1 MANIK
6 KLRREPVVIDIGD
19 GVERT
24 LRYTLNSFALIEEKY
39 GTIDKAMEA
48 LKSGSI
54 AAVRFA
60 LWAGL
65 IHEDENL
72 TEHYVGNQIDL
83 SNLEDLAEKMNKAMM
98 GDLPQDDE
106 VVNPN

>member
-6 KLRREPVVIDIGD
+6 KLRREPVIVDIGD
-19 GVERT
+19 DVERT

-48 LKSGSI
+48 LNSGSV
-54 AAVRFA
+54 AAIRFV

-72 TEHYVGNQIDL
+72 SEHYVGSQIDL
-83 SNLEDLAEKMNKAMM
+83 SDLEDLAEKMNKAMM
-98 GDLPQDDE
+98 GDLPQDE
-106 VVNPN
+106 VDNPN

>member
-1 MANIK
+1 MANIEK
-6 KLRREPVVIDIGD
+6 VRKAPVVVDIGD
-19 GVERT
+19 GVERK

-39 GTIDKAMEA
+39 GTIDKAMEI

-54 AAVRFA
+54 AAIRFV

-72 TEHYVGNQIDL
+72 SEHYVGSQIDL
-83 SNLEDLAEKMNKAMM
+83 SDLEDIAEKMNKAMM
-98 GDLPQDDE
+98 GDLPQDE
-106 VVNPN
+106 LVNPN

>member
-6 KLRREPVVIDIGD
+6 KLRREPVIVDIGD
-19 GVERT
+19 GVERK

-54 AAVRFA
+54 AAIRFV

-65 IHEDENL
+65 IHEDESL
-72 TEHYVGNQIDL
+72 TEHYVGSQIDL
-83 SNLEDLAEKMNKAMM
+83 SDLEDLAEKMNKAMM
-98 GDLPQDDE
+98 GDLPQDE

>member
-6 KLRREPVVIDIGD
+6 KLRREPIVIDIGD

-48 LKSGSI
+48 LQSGSV

-72 TEHYVGNQIDL
+72 SEHYVGNQIDL
-83 SNLEDLAEKMNKAMM
+83 SDLEDLAEKMNKAMM
-98 GDLPQDDE
+98 GDLPQDE

>member
-6 KLRREPVVIDIGD
+6 KLKREPIVVDIGD

-48 LKSGSI
+48 LNSGSI
-54 AAVRFA
+54 AAIRFV

-65 IHEDENL
+65 VHEDENL
-72 TEHYVGNQIDL
+72 SEHYVGNQIDL
-83 SNLEDLAEKMNKAMM
+83 SDLEDLAEKMNKAMM
-98 GDLPQDDE
+98 GDLPQDE

>member
-6 KLRREPVVIDIGD
+6 KLRREPIVVDIGD
-19 GVERT
+19 GVERK

-39 GTIDKAMEA
+39 GTIDNAMEV

-54 AAVRFA
+54 AAIRFV

-65 IHEDENL
+65 VHEDENL
-72 TEHYVGNQIDL
+72 SEHYVGNQIDL
-83 SNLEDLAEKMNKAMM
+83 SDLENIAEKMNKAMM
-98 GDLPQDDE
+98 GDLPQDE

>member
-6 KLRREPVVIDIGD
+6 KLRREPIVVDIGD
-19 GVERT
+19 GVERK

-39 GTIDKAMEA
+39 GTIDKAMEIMEA
-48 LKSGSI
+48 GSI
-54 AAVRFA
+54 AAIRFA

-65 IHEDENL
+65 VHEDENL
-72 TEHYVGNQIDL
+72 TEHYVGNQIELSDL
-83 SNLEDLAEKMNKAMM
+83 EALAEKMNKAMM
-98 GDLPQDDE
+98 GDLPQDE

>member
-1 MANIK
+1 MADIVK
-6 KLRREPVVIDIGD
+6 VRKAPVLVDIGD
-19 GVERT
+19 GVERK

-39 GTIDKAMEA
+39 GTIDRAMEVLEA
-48 LKSGSI
+48 GSI
-54 AAVRFA
+54 VAIRFV

-106 VVNPN
+106 VVSPN

>member
-1 MANIK
+1 MANIEK
-6 KLRREPVVIDIGD
+6 VRKAPVVIDIGD
-19 GVERT
+19 GIERK

-39 GTIDKAMEA
+39 GTIDKAMEV

-54 AAVRFA
+54 AAIRFA

-72 TEHYVGNQIDL
+72 SEHYVGNQIDL
-83 SNLEDLAEKMNKAMM
+83 SDLEDLAEKMNKAMM
-98 GDLPQDDE
+98 GDLPQDE

>member
-6 KLRREPVVIDIGD
+6 KLRREPIVIDIGD

-48 LKSGSI
+48 LSSGSI
-54 AAVRFA
+54 VTIRFV

-72 TEHYVGNQIDL
+72 TEHYVGSQIDL
-83 SNLEDLAEKMNKAMM
+83 SDLEDLAEKMNKAMM
-98 GDLPQDDE
+98 GDLPQDNE
-106 VVNPN
+106 VVSPN

>member
-6 KLRREPVVIDIGD
+6 KLRREPVIVDIGD
-19 GVERT
+19 GVERK

-54 AAVRFA
+54 AAIRFV

-72 TEHYVGNQIDL
+72 SEHYVSSQIDL
-83 SNLEDLAEKMNKAMM
+83 SDLEDLADKVNTAMM
-98 GDLPQDDE
+98 GDLPQDE
-106 VVNPN
+106 VVNPNA

>member
-6 KLRREPVVIDIGD
+6 KLRREPVIVDIGD
-19 GVERT
+19 GVERK

-54 AAVRFA
+54 AAIRFV

-72 TEHYVGNQIDL
+72 SEYYVGSQIDL
-83 SNLEDLAEKMNKAMM
+83 ADLEDLAEKMNKAMM
-98 GDLPQDDE
+98 GDLPQDE
-106 VVNPN
+106 AVNPN

>member
-6 KLRREPVVIDIGD
+6 KLKREPIVIDIGD
-19 GVERT
+19 GVERK

-39 GTIDKAMEA
+39 GTIDKAMEI

-72 TEHYVGNQIDL
+72 SEHYVGSQIDL
-83 SNLEDLAEKMNKAMM
+83 SDLEDLAEKMNKAMM
-98 GDLPQDDE
+98 GDLPQDE

>member
-6 KLRREPVVIDIGD
+6 KLKREPIVIDIGD

-39 GTIDKAMEA
+39 GTIDKAMEV
-48 LKSGSI
+48 LNSGSI
-54 AAVRFA
+54 AAIRFV

-65 IHEDENL
+65 VHEDENL
-72 TEHYVGNQIDL
+72 SEHYVGNQIDL
-83 SNLEDLAEKMNKAMM
+83 SDLEDLAEKMNKAMM
-98 GDLPQDDE
+98 GDLPQDE

>member
-6 KLRREPVVIDIGD
+6 KLRREPVIIDIGD
-19 GVERT
+19 GVERK

-39 GTIDKAMEA
+39 GTIDKAMEI

-54 AAVRFA
+54 AAIRFV

-72 TEHYVGNQIDL
+72 SEHYVGSQIDL
-83 SNLEDLAEKMNKAMM
+83 SDLEDLAEKMNKAMM
-98 GDLPQDDE
+98 GDLPQDE

>member
-19 GVERT
+19 GIERE

-39 GTIDKAMEA
+39 GTIDKAMEI

-54 AAVRFA
+54 AAIRFV

-65 IHEDENL
+65 VHEDENL
-72 TEHYVGNQIDL
+72 SEHYVGSQIDL
-83 SNLEDLAEKMNKAMM
+83 SDLEDLAEKMNKAMM
-98 GDLPQDDE
+98 GDLPQDE

>member
-6 KLRREPVVIDIGD
+6 KLRREPIVVDIGD
-19 GVERT
+19 GVERK

-48 LKSGSI
+48 LNSGSI
-54 AAVRFA
+54 AAIRFV

-65 IHEDENL
+65 VHEDENL
-72 TEHYVGNQIDL
+72 SEHYVGNQIDL
-83 SNLEDLAEKMNKAMM
+83 SDLEDLAEKMNKAMM
-98 GDLPQDDE
+98 GDLPQDE

>member
-1 MANIK
+1 MADIVK
-6 KLRREPVVIDIGD
+6 VRKAPVFVDIGD
-19 GVERT
+19 GVERK

-39 GTIDKAMEA
+39 GTIDKAMEI
-48 LKSGSI
+48 LESGSV

-72 TEHYVGNQIDL
+72 SEHYVGNQIDL
-83 SNLEDLAEKMNKAMM
+83 SDLEDLAEKMNKAMM
-98 GDLPQDDE
+98 GDLPQDE
-106 VVNPN
+106 VVNPK

>member
-6 KLRREPVVIDIGD
+6 KLRREPIVIDIGD
-19 GVERT
+19 GIERT

-48 LKSGSI
+48 LHSGSV

-65 IHEDENL
+65 VHEDENL
-72 TEHYVGNQIDL
+72 SEHYVGSQIDL
-83 SNLEDLAEKMNKAMM
+83 SDLEDLAEKMNKAMM

-106 VVNPN
+106 VVSPN

>member
-19 GVERT
+19 GIERE

-39 GTIDKAMEA
+39 GTIDTAMEI

-54 AAVRFA
+54 AAIRFV

-72 TEHYVGNQIDL
+72 SEHYVGSQIDL
-83 SNLEDLAEKMNKAMM
+83 SDLEDLAEKMNKAMM
-98 GDLPQDDE
+98 GDLPHDE

>member
-19 GVERT
+19 GVERK
-24 LRYTLNSFALIEEKY
+24 LKYTLNSFALIEEKY
-39 GTIDKAMEA
+39 GTIDKAMKVLEA
-48 LKSGSI
+48 GSI
-54 AAVRFA
+54 AAIRFA

-65 IHEDENL
+65 VHEDENL
-72 TEHYVGNQIDL
+72 TEHYVGSQIDL
-83 SNLEDLAEKMNKAMM
+83 SDLEELAEKMNKAMM
-98 GDLPQDDE
+98 GDLPQDE

>member
-19 GVERT
+19 GVERK

-39 GTIDKAMEA
+39 GTVDKAMEV
-48 LKSGSI
+48 LKSGSVTAI
-54 AAVRFA
+54 RFV

-65 IHEDENL
+65 VHEDENL
-72 TEHYVGNQIDL
+72 SEHYVGSQIDL
-83 SNLEDLAEKMNKAMM
+83 SDLEDLAEKMNKAMM
-98 GDLPQDDE
+98 GDLPQDE

>member
-6 KLRREPVVIDIGD
+6 KLRREPVIVDIGD
-19 GVERT
+19 GVERK

-54 AAVRFA
+54 TAIRFI

-72 TEHYVGNQIDL
+72 SEYYVGSQIDL
-83 SNLEDLAEKMNKAMM
+83 ADLEDLAEKMNKAMM
-98 GDLPQDDE
+98 GDLPQDE
-106 VVNPN
+106 AVSPN

>member
-6 KLRREPVVIDIGD
+6 KLRREPIVIDIGD

-48 LKSGSI
+48 LNSGSV
-54 AAVRFA
+54 AAIRFV

-72 TEHYVGNQIDL
+72 SEHYVGNQIDL
-83 SNLEDLAEKMNKAMM
+83 SDLEDLAEKMNKAMM
-98 GDLPQDDE
+98 GDLPQDE

>member
-1 MANIK
+1 MANIE
-6 KLRREPVVIDIGD
+6 KLRREPIVVDIGD
-19 GVERT
+19 GVERK

-39 GTIDKAMEA
+39 GTIDKAMEI
-48 LKSGSI
+48 LKSGSV
-54 AAVRFA
+54 AAIRFV

-72 TEHYVGNQIDL
+72 SEHYVGSQIDL
-83 SNLEDLAEKMNKAMM
+83 SDLEDLAEKMNKAMM
-98 GDLPQDDE
+98 GDLPQDE

>member
-6 KLRREPVVIDIGD
+6 KLKREPIVIDIGD

-48 LKSGSI
+48 LNSGSI
-54 AAVRFA
+54 VAIRFV

-65 IHEDENL
+65 VHEDENL
-72 TEHYVGNQIDL
+72 SEHYVGNQIDL
-83 SNLEDLAEKMNKAMM
+83 SDLEDLAEKMNKAMM
-98 GDLPQDDE
+98 GDLPQDE

>member
-6 KLRREPVVIDIGD
+6 KLKREPIVIDIGD

-48 LKSGSI
+48 LNSGSI
-54 AAVRFA
+54 AAIRFV

-65 IHEDENL
+65 VHEDENL
-72 TEHYVGNQIDL
+72 SEHYVGNQIDL
-83 SNLEDLAEKMNKAMM
+83 SDLEDLAEKMNKAMM
-98 GDLPQDDE
+98 GDLPQDE

>member
-1 MANIK
+1 MADIVK
-6 KLRREPVVIDIGD
+6 VRKAPVKVDIGD
-19 GVERT
+19 GQERH
-24 LRYTLNSFALIEEKY
+24 LRYTLNAFALIEEKY
-39 GTIDKAMEA
+39 GTIDKAMEI

-65 IHEDENL
+65 VHEDENL
-72 TEHYVGNQIDL
+72 SEHYVGSQIDL
-83 SNLEDLAEKMNKAMM
+83 SDLEGLAEKMNKAMM
-98 GDLPQDDE
+98 GDLPQDE